1 MVAASIIAIDGPAA
15 SGKSTLGKKLAEY
28 LGYLYFDTGVMYR
41 AVTLVAIKRGV
52 PVENQAEIASIA
64 KEIKIDVQAPS
75 RDDGRAY
82 DVLVDDQDVTWEIR
96 RSEVDLKVSDV
107 AAIREVRN
115 ALSAPQRRI
124 GMRGRVVMVGR
135 DIGTVVLPEADLKV
149 YLIASE
155 KERARRRLAELRARG
170 VHASLEEV
178 LESVRRRDQIDSTR
192 KIAPLRP
199 AADAIILDSDGLEIE
214 EVLKRLKELV
224 EGQYV

>member
-1 MVAASIIAIDGPAA
+1 MAVANIIAIDGPAA

-41 AVTLVAIKRGV
+41 AVTLVAIKRGIQ
-52 PVENQAEIASIA
+52 VENQAEIARIA
-64 KEIKIDVQAPS
+64 REIKIDVRTPS

-82 DVLVDDQDVTWEIR
+82 DVLIDGEDATWEIR

-115 ALSAPQRRI
+115 ALTGPQRRI

-155 KERARRRLAELRARG
+155 KERTRRRLAELQARG
-170 VHASLEEV
+170 VQSSYEDV

-192 KIAPLRP
+192 KIAPLKP
-199 AADAIILDSDGLEIE
+199 ANDAIILDSDGLEIE
-214 EVLKRLKELV
+214 EVLRRLKELV
-224 EGQYV
+224 EGHYV

>member
-1 MVAASIIAIDGPAA
+1 
-15 SGKSTLGKKLAEY
+15 
-28 LGYLYFDTGVMYR
+28 
-41 AVTLVAIKRGV
+41 
-52 PVENQAEIASIA
+52 
-64 KEIKIDVQAPS
+64 
-75 RDDGRAY
+75 
-82 DVLVDDQDVTWEIR
+82 
-96 RSEVDLKVSDV
+96 
-107 AAIREVRN
+107 
-115 ALSAPQRRI
+115 
-124 GMRGRVVMVGR
+124 MVGR